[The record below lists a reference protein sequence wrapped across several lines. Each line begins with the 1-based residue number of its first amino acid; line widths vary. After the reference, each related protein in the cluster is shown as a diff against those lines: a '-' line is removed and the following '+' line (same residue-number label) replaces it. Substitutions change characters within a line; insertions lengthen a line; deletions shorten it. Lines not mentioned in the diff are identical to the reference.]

1 MSVQKFL
8 AKARRSLDA
17 AKLLLEH
24 GFYDEAGSR
33 AYYARFDAARAALL
47 VVPAPAGAD
56 TSRTHAGLIAAF
68 GLHVVKPGFI
78 PGDVGRTLG
87 QAQQV
92 RLVADYKGDP
102 IEREDAER
110 LVGVASQFFDAVARL
125 IAPTPAPE
133 TRQ

>member
-33 AYYARFDAARAALL
+33 AYYAMFDAGRAALFQ
-47 VVPAPAGAD
+47 VRAPADAD

-78 PGDVGRTLG
+78 PGDIGRTLG

-92 RLVADYKGDP
+92 RLIADYKGDP

-110 LVGVASQFFDAVARL
+110 LLGVASRFLDAVASM
-125 IAPTPAPE
+125 IPPTPTPE
-133 TRQ
+133 AKR